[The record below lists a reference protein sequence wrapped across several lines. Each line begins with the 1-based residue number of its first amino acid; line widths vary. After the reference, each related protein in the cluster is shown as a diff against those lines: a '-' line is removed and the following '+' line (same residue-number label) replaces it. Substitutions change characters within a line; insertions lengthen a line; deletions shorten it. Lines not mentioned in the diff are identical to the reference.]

1 MSLLREEGDSIKRL
15 IPLVAFGVLIVT
27 LVFCFLP
34 YIQIVDNN
42 LKIINQIIDVFGYVI
57 VGAFAATAAEKFSK
71 RGRTSSIK
79 TEVTKEAGNLTN
91 QKTEETKD
99 TGNILREET
108 IEESNPN

>member
-57 VGAFAATAAEKFSK
+57 VGAFVTTAAEKFSK
-71 RGRTSSIK
+71 RGSISSVK
-79 TEVTKEAGNLTN
+79 TEVTKDAGNLSKT
-91 QKTEETKD
+91 KTEEIKQD
-99 TGNILREET
+99 GNLNNQE
-108 IEESNPN
+108 